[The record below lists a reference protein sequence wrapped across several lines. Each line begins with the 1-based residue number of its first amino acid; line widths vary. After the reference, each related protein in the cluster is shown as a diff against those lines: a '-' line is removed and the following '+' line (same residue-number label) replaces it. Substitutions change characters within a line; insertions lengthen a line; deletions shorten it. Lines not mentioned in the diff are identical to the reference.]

1 MGTEVGMVDD
11 LVIEVNKG
19 TVTRVYSDAK
29 LRVVIVDW
37 DLRERIEA
45 GETFGLEVDR
55 SSLNEMSQ
63 ETLNQYRQAT
73 N

>member
-1 MGTEVGMVDD
+1 MVDD